1 MAFKVPEEY
10 RLKFHPI
17 YGAMDASWGNN
28 GAFQIASPVCGNR
41 LRVIASD
48 GGGWEHVSVSIEES
62 SDTPTWQ
69 EMAHIK
75 DLFWGAEDA
84 VMQLHPP
91 KDSYVNNHHG
101 CLHLWRPIGQEIPLP
116 PMVMVGDKNLTPEQV
131 EAMGND
137 GRRAMVLEAYEKVFG
152 AKPSGAY
159 LGYPGRPTPPLRF
172 TRPNIRNGRGSR

>member
-1 MAFKVPEEY
+1 MAFKVPEQY
-10 RLKFHPI
+10 RLKFHPV

-28 GAFQIASPVCGNR
+28 GAFQVASPVCGNQ
-41 LRVIASD
+41 LKVIASD
-48 GGGWEHVSVSIEES
+48 GGDWEHVSVSLVGS

-75 DLFWGAEDA
+75 DLFWGEEDA

-116 PMVMVGDKNLTPEQV
+116 PAVMVGDKNLTPEQV
-131 EAMGND
+131 EAMGD
-137 GRRAMVLEAYEKVFG
+137 EGRRAMVMETAKKVFG
-152 AKPSGAY
+152 SVPSWESSI
-159 LGYPGRPTPPLRF
+159 RPIRL